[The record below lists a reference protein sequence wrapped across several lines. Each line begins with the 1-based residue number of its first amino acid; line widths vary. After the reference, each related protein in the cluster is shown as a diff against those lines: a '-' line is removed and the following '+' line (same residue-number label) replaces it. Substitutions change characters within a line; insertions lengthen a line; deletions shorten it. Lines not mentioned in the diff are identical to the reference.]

1 MKAPKRKSSFVR
13 KTPDQEPLKFDQI
26 NLGFQKS
33 RTSFNRQFPASN
45 MSLTQFSMVEELAFL
60 VKDNL
65 PCKHLVLSMEN
76 MLVDYLQ
83 DDTSLGEVLE
93 LEPMNPYN
101 RLLLHRLADIF
112 GFSHQSIG
120 EGDDRHLVL
129 KRCEDTSIPSILVA
143 DMLWD
148 HDEYQSPM
156 TSQLLSRREDGSA
169 GMKVETVFAKVS
181 LEDREAAY
189 LAARKRIFSTE
200 EDEMDGLTKE
210 RPRNNPVVARRMIA
224 HALGQRIKQS
234 NQEICAKDA
243 IEYQEPTDGMQNQ
256 KRQNGSSGSSL
267 QTRPKSNGQRR
278 FTGSERKVPQN
289 LHVKP
294 STNVAIPGARK
305 CDTNVPKQ
313 SLKAEHIGAAK
324 RMFAHAL
331 RMHPAKETVL
341 SKSSQTKQADKS

>member
-1 MKAPKRKSSFVR
+1 
-13 KTPDQEPLKFDQI
+13 
-26 NLGFQKS
+26 
-33 RTSFNRQFPASN
+33 

-120 EGDDRHLVL
+120 EGDERHLVL

-148 HDEYQSPM
+148 HDEYQSPV

-169 GMKVETVFAKVS
+169 GTKVEMVFAGAS

-189 LAARKRIFSTE
+189 FAARKRIFSTE
-200 EDEMDGLTKE
+200 EDEMEGLTKE

-224 HALGQRIKQS
+224 HALGQRIEQS
-234 NQEICAKDA
+234 NQGICTKDA
-243 IEYQEPTDGMQNQ
+243 IEYQESTNMQIR
-256 KRQNGSSGSSL
+256 KCQNDSSGSSL
-267 QTRPKSNGQRR
+267 QIRPKSNGQRR
-278 FTGSERKVPQN
+278 FIGGDQKVTQN
-289 LHVKP
+289 LHVEP
-294 STNVAIPGARK
+294 STNVAISGARK
-305 CDTNVPKQ
+305 CDTNVPKHG
-313 SLKAEHIGAAK
+313 LKDEHVGAAK
-324 RMFAHAL
+324 RMFAQAL